1 MTPFTFF
8 HTSNGTKIRES
19 FNRDQIGQINA
30 FFSSTT
36 GVVIFGLIWLFCV
49 IGMFVVTGYTLAKYE
64 EENQNDPELARER
77 AQQGLVL
84 LNASEEIPWRLL
96 AKGMVSSTAMARNTS
111 PVSERYGK
119 PSTSSMEEDLE
130 IEQSMRNASIIDHQ
144 YEPEQNKDRRILNA
158 FDPADKS
165 SFSDMIHIDV
175 PDTKQLVERSDGVT
189 KYTAYNIHINGWY
202 HGSVRFSHLYEFAEL
217 IKQKF
222 SQKYKGPEFPSKKL
236 FKLDAK
242 AVDERRQKIAKYFQ
256 ALVQHPEVARHYLIE
271 KKLLGFQIDSFRA
284 TSQYVSLD
292 IYVGNGEK
300 TTIKCLVS
308 DSTLEIMKILAEKL
322 GFKNKDEFI
331 YHFGLFMGK
340 GRDPTAACY
349 SVTPDNFDPLL
360 TRFLRNF
367 EAPFISLS
375 TANQK
380 YMENGHYQFL
390 CVRKV
395 IWDPRIEEPLL
406 DDSSFVDLLYKQAA
420 QDYKNGHLQPMKEE
434 LEYKLKATMQRN
446 DRIQFLRTCHVLPTY
461 SYEILSNCVCDYPK
475 PGTECGIK
483 FGRRQIVLTAK
494 DDAGVPKPS
503 LFRATRIRV
512 WRITQ
517 VLDHISFQFEYLM
530 AKDTFEW
537 ITLDTNQSI
546 LMSLLLQSIG
556 SEILYEHNNLTIEQQ
571 VMKEKHSK
579 GNFVEKSEKLPR
591 DPKKPIIVLKN
602 AVEDTDPLGVMEHYH
617 NYNRMLTTISDGI
630 PQRNQAFVD
639 ITNDDL

>member
-1 MTPFTFF
+1 
-8 HTSNGTKIRES
+8 
-19 FNRDQIGQINA
+19 
-30 FFSSTT
+30 
-36 GVVIFGLIWLFCV
+36 
-49 IGMFVVTGYTLAKYE
+49 
-64 EENQNDPELARER
+64 
-77 AQQGLVL
+77 
-84 LNASEEIPWRLL
+84 
-96 AKGMVSSTAMARNTS
+96 MVS
-111 PVSERYGK
+111 
-119 PSTSSMEEDLE
+119 
-130 IEQSMRNASIIDHQ
+130 
-144 YEPEQNKDRRILNA
+144 QN
-158 FDPADKS
+158 
-165 SFSDMIHIDV
+165 IHF
-175 PDTKQLVERSDGVT
+175 Q
-189 KYTAYNIHINGWY
+189 AYNIHINGWY

-242 AVDERRQKIAKYFQ
+242 AVDERRQKISKYFQ

-284 TSQYVSLD
+284 TSQCVALD
-292 IYVGNGEK
+292 IYLGNGEK
-300 TTIKCLVS
+300 STIKCLVS

-322 GFKNKDEFI
+322 GFKNRNEFA

-349 SVTPDNFDPLL
+349 SITTDSFDPLL

-367 EAPFISLS
+367 EAPFISLT

-380 YMENGHYQFL
+380 YNENGHYHFL
-390 CVRKV
+390 CLRKT

-406 DDSSFVDLLYKQAA
+406 DDANFVDLLYKQAI
-420 QDYKNGHLQPMKEE
+420 QDYKNGHFDPVKDE
-434 LEYKLKATMQRN
+434 LAAKLKSFMHRN
-446 DRIQFLRTCHVLPTY
+446 DRIMFLRTCHLLPTY
-461 SYEILSNCVCDYPK
+461 SYEILSKCVSDFPK
-475 PGTECGIK
+475 PQTECEIK
-483 FGRRQIVLTAK
+483 FGRRQILLTTVDETGNQK
-494 DDAGVPKPS
+494 QS

-517 VLDHISFQFEYLM
+517 VLDHISFQFEYLT

-537 ITLDTNQSI
+537 ITLETNQSI

-556 SEILYEHNNLTIEQQ
+556 SEILYEHQNMTIEQQ
-571 VMKEKHSK
+571 VMKEKQSR
-579 GNFVEKSEKLPR
+579 GNYVEKSEKLPR

-602 AVEDTDPLGVMEHYH
+602 AVDESDPLGVMEHYH

-630 PQRNQAFVD
+630 PQRNQAFTD

>member
-1 MTPFTFF
+1 
-8 HTSNGTKIRES
+8 
-19 FNRDQIGQINA
+19 
-30 FFSSTT
+30 
-36 GVVIFGLIWLFCV
+36 
-49 IGMFVVTGYTLAKYE
+49 
-64 EENQNDPELARER
+64 
-77 AQQGLVL
+77 
-84 LNASEEIPWRLL
+84 
-96 AKGMVSSTAMARNTS
+96 MVSSAAMARN
-111 PVSERYGK
+111 YGEK

-144 YEPEQNKDRRILNA
+144 YEPEHHKDYRVLNA

-165 SFSDMIHIDV
+165 TYSDMIHIDV
-175 PDTKQLVERSDGVT
+175 PDTRTLVERSDGVT

-222 SQKYKGPEFPSKKL
+222 SQRYKGPEFPAKKL
-236 FKLDAK
+236 FKLDPK
-242 AVDERRQKIAKYFQ
+242 AVDDRRAKIAKYFQ
-256 ALVQHPEVARHYLIE
+256 ALVQHPEIARHYLIE

-292 IYVGNGEK
+292 VYLGNGEK

-308 DSTLEIMKILAEKL
+308 DSTLEIMRILAEKL
-322 GFKNKDEFI
+322 GFKTKDEFI
-331 YHFGLFMGK
+331 YHFGLFMAK
-340 GRDPTAACY
+340 GRNPSAACY
-349 SVTPDNFDPLL
+349 SVTPENFNPLL

-367 EAPFISLS
+367 EAPFVSLS

-380 YMENGHYQFL
+380 YNENGHYNFL
-390 CVRKV
+390 CIRKL
-395 IWDPRIEEPLL
+395 IWDNRIEESAMT
-406 DDSSFVDLLYKQAA
+406 DSSFVELIFKQAT
-420 QDYKNGHLQPMKEE
+420 QDFKNGHLDPLKEDME
-434 LEYKLKATMQRN
+434 SKLKYCMTRN
-446 DRIQFLRTCHVLPTY
+446 DRISFLKLCHQLPTY
-461 SYEILSNCVCDYPK
+461 SYEILSPCVCDYPK
-475 PGTECGIK
+475 PETPCEVK
-483 FGRRQIVLTAK
+483 FGKRQIVLTTRDELGTAK
-494 DDAGVPKPS
+494 QS

-517 VLDHISFQFEYLM
+517 IGDKISFQFEYLM

-556 SEILYEHNNLTIEQQ
+556 SEILYEHNNMSIEQQ
-571 VMKEKHSK
+571 VMKEKQSK
-579 GNFVEKSEKLPR
+579 GNYVETSDKLPR

-602 AVEDTDPLGVMEHYH
+602 AVEETDPLGVMEHYH

-630 PQRNQAFVD
+630 PQRNQAFTD